1 MKKYIIL
8 IVVLLI
14 LLLVPL
20 VTLATKNVLMYNP
33 ENGKPV
39 VVAEEESPEELI
51 GKEVSLLVPIKP
63 NETEELNVSDIQIKS
78 EEELKQIEE
87 ITTEDKINP
96 EDDVIRIAAEEEK
109 NRMESFYNTLS
120 DYYGDDLINKI
131 KREMSEDTSV
141 GFPEAGKVLLNCVIE
156 MCEDSS
162 VTVENKM
169 ILKDVAQSIVELN
182 NVNDEE
188 LENKINDL

>member
-1 MKKYIIL
+1 MFQNHAEAVSFVCPCHERIL
-8 IVVLLI
+8 YLN
-14 LLLVPL
+14 
-20 VTLATKNVLMYNP
+20 TKSFVR
-33 ENGKPV
+33 
-39 VVAEEESPEELI
+39 
-51 GKEVSLLVPIKP
+51 
-63 NETEELNVSDIQIKS
+63 
-78 EEELKQIEE
+78 
-87 ITTEDKINP
+87 
-96 EDDVIRIAAEEEK
+96 DDVIRIAAEEEK
-109 NRMESFYNTLS
+109 NRMESFYNILS

-131 KREMSEDTSV
+131 KREMSEDTSA

-169 ILKDVAQSIVELN
+169 ILKDVAQSIVKLN

>member
-20 VTLATKNVLMYNP
+20 VTLATKNVLMFNP

-131 KREMSEDTSV
+131 KREMSEDTSA

-169 ILKDVAQSIVELN
+169 ILKDVAQSIVKLN

>member
-96 EDDVIRIAAEEEK
+96 EDDVIRIAAEE
-109 NRMESFYNTLS
+109 
-120 DYYGDDLINKI
+120 
-131 KREMSEDTSV
+131 
-141 GFPEAGKVLLNCVIE
+141 
-156 MCEDSS
+156 
-162 VTVENKM
+162 
-169 ILKDVAQSIVELN
+169 
-182 NVNDEE
+182 
-188 LENKINDL
+188 

>member
-87 ITTEDKINP
+87 ITTED
-96 EDDVIRIAAEEEK
+96 DVIRIAAEEEK

-131 KREMSEDTSV
+131 KREMSEDTSA